1 MKSHR
6 CAISAMAML
15 IITGCATL
23 TEDAMTPITLAFNDG
38 SAGSC
43 EFQNK
48 RGHWAADVPGT
59 VSVRKS
65 DDSLQYHC
73 KTNDGRKGIGSL
85 ESGINARIAAANL
98 LLDFGITD
106 SITDKHRTY
115 APNLVIPVSKAVPG
129 QSAG

>member
-6 CAISAMAML
+6 CVISAVTML
-15 IITGCATL
+15 MVTGCATL
-23 TEDAMTPITLAFNDG
+23 TENAMTPITLSFSDG
-38 SAGSC
+38 SQGTC

-48 RGHWAADVPGT
+48 RGHWTADVPGS

-65 DDSLQYHC
+65 DDNLQFHC
-73 KTNDGRKGIGSL
+73 KTSDGRKGIGSL
-85 ESGINARIAAANL
+85 ESGINARIVAANL

-115 APNLVIPVSKAVPG
+115 ASSLVIPVSKIIPG
-129 QSAG
+129 KSGE